1 MTNQNYEIN
10 KNLSLIE
17 IRKNSFYNDLLLNI
31 SYERD
36 TLDLGEDKNPF
47 RSSITIKIPQ
57 AISDTLELRQ
67 SFIGRVKD
75 EKITYI
81 NSKRDDSYIY
91 AKTSSL
97 GKYIISRD
105 TVKPDIRPINF
116 KQNSNI
122 SNRSSIRLR
131 LKDDI
136 SGIKSYNAF
145 LNGKWAL
152 FEYEPKLNLIFHNI
166 SDKIINEGENTL
178 IINYQDGVGNKGIYK
193 ATIYY

>member
-1 MTNQNYEIN
+1 M
-10 KNLSLIE
+10 SLIE

-152 FEYEPKLNLIFHNI
+152 FEYEPKSNLIFHNI
-166 SDKIINEGENTL
+166 SDKIINEGENIL
-178 IINYQDGVGNKGIYK
+178 IINYQDGVGNKGVYK
-193 ATIYY
+193 TTIYY